1 MLLHMD
7 LLHYVWEMYSQII
20 TRDNLSLAR
29 IVERRILLSAT
40 MVSNLRPEMAS
51 DDSETNILNLL
62 ENSLLV
68 TDRQIGS
75 RNISSQRRVERC

>member
-20 TRDNLSLAR
+20 ARDNLSLAR

-40 MVSNLRPEMAS
+40 TVSNLRPEIVS

>member
-7 LLHYVWEMYSQII
+7 LLHYVWEMYPQII
-20 TRDNLSLAR
+20 ARDNLSLAR

-40 MVSNLRPEMAS
+40 TVSNLRPEMVS

>member
-7 LLHYVWEMYSQII
+7 LLHYVWEMYPQII
-20 TRDNLSLAR
+20 ARDNLSLAR

-40 MVSNLRPEMAS
+40 TVSNLRPEMVS
-51 DDSETNILNLL
+51 DDSEINILNLL

>member
-20 TRDNLSLAR
+20 ARDNLSLAR

-40 MVSNLRPEMAS
+40 TVSNLRPEMVS
-51 DDSETNILNLL
+51 DDSEINILNLL

>member
-7 LLHYVWEMYSQII
+7 LLHYVWEMYLQII
-20 TRDNLSLAR
+20 AKDNLSLAR
-29 IVERRILLSAT
+29 IAERRILPSAT
-40 MVSNLRPEMAS
+40 MVSNLRLEMGS

-68 TDRQIGS
+68 TGQQIGS